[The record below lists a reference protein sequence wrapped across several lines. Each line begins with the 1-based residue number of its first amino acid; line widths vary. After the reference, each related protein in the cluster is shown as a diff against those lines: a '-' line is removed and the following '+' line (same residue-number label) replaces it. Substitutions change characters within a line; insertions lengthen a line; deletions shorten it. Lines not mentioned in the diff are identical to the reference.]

1 MEAAA
6 DADAGPAPPP
16 SVAVSA
22 SPSRPP
28 RTPSSS
34 DTNVAAT
41 VLATAK
47 ISLEGEADS
56 DEEEV
61 TTAEFSVD
69 LADGQTW
76 AINFYECAAEGD
88 IDCLEEILESGH
100 VGVNDIDV
108 DGFTALMVAAAE
120 GHRDVVRALLRRG
133 ADVGVRTHELRST
146 ALHFAAKNGDAEI
159 VAALCECDT
168 AVVDCWN
175 VNADTP
181 LIWACIEGR
190 AAAVKVL
197 LKHGADVNVLNQFGA
212 STLLCAVMIGE
223 DPEQDAESDAR
234 RAEILTMLLEKN
246 GELVSFQDREGSTAM
261 HLAAA
266 CGYLECVKT
275 LLAFGADITLRNAIG
290 QTPLEEAQDS
300 ELRESG
306 LCVEHLRGIWRQLEE
321 EAAARMM
328 AMLEMEE
335 EADKNA
341 TVGSGAGNATSGK
354 KSKKKNKKAKRKAA
368 AKQQQ
373 QLQQEKD
380 SEHDQSQVSSETT
393 EQDESHVNSGKPAVP
408 EPAVEEPS
416 AAPDRDMTGTLEL
429 KDEEAS
435 SASSDEEEEDT
446 LRDSCVSI
454 SHEHSD
460 NEADENTSD
469 SEINQAAGA
478 DAEQPTQ
485 VVDTTITPSAG
496 AWTTVGKKHRSPV
509 AAIASAATKSS
520 SSPKKEKAPLST
532 PARGKSTAAS
542 PAQASPQM
550 PRRKLNQ
557 RLRSAIDR
565 NPQTSASIA
574 PSGKEA
580 VAVAHTS
587 ARAQEERWGKT
598 SGFIAT
604 SHTPRS
610 IASSLNPNAMNFR
623 SLGLATGSTNT
634 PSVSSTAISSSG
646 LPFSSGSPWRPG
658 FSVSPA
664 MVPYTVASSASAG
677 LHYSSAGRL
686 TWKQQRASGN
696 HQVAREARER
706 WVNKLRLSNENVAE
720 TLGYLACGLCGEL
733 VNDNLQCNGGASSA
747 GDKTSCTQLY
757 CASCLQSSAFLTVD
771 SAMFK
776 CVSCHEVIEKGSMT
790 RNSLAQAQAAA
801 LGLSMSSENDSVHYS
816 MENMQ
821 HVLESSEPRA
831 SAVDLRAFHLVP
843 GTDLS
848 TLSNGQLE
856 VLESG
861 HQLALAQ
868 IVEQRLTNARS
879 LERLQMEEWLKM
891 QRDVLQFSR

>member
-6 DADAGPAPPP
+6 NADAGPAPPP

-28 RTPSSS
+28 RTPSSPV
-34 DTNVAAT
+34 TNVAAT

-47 ISLEGEADS
+47 IPLEGEADS

-61 TTAEFSVD
+61 TTAELSMD

-275 LLAFGADITLRNAIG
+275 LLAFGADITQRNAIG

-393 EQDESHVNSGKPAVP
+393 EQDESHVNSDKPAVP

-460 NEADENTSD
+460 DEADENTSD

-478 DAEQPTQ
+478 DAERPTQ

-509 AAIASAATKSS
+509 AATASAATKSS

-557 RLRSAIDR
+557 RPRSAIDR
-565 NPQTSASIA
+565 NPQTSASIVL
-574 PSGKEA
+574 SGKEA

-646 LPFSSGSPWRPG
+646 LPFSSSSPWRPG

-831 SAVDLRAFHLVP
+831 SGVDLRAFHLVP

-868 IVEQRLTNARS
+868 IVEQRLTNARA